1 MNFCKVKVSRENYAK
16 LMEFQTRYFKAGGNK
31 TVDEIANQFLENE
44 INRQEN
50 EIIENLTKIELT
62 PTTIE
67 TMPSIE
73 KTEEAIEEIQED
85 SKSKETEE
93 KTTFKGQHELYTI
106 EQASAY
112 LGINRQIIE
121 RARINNELYG
131 VKLGYRYLYKRKE
144 LDKWF
149 EKYLDSRRMTGKNNK
164 TA

>member
-1 MNFCKVKVSRENYAK
+1 MNFCKIKVPREMYAE
-16 LMEFQTRYFKAGGNK
+16 LMEFQTSDFKAGGNK
-31 TVDEIANQFLENE
+31 TVDEIAVQFLANE
-44 INRQEN
+44 INRQKN
-50 EIIENLTKIELT
+50 AVLENLTKIELR
-62 PTTIE
+62 PATIE
-67 TMPSIE
+67 VMPSIE
-73 KTEEAIEEIQED
+73 KTQEAIEEIQED
-85 SKSKETEE
+85 PKSKETEE

>member
-1 MNFCKVKVSRENYAK
+1 MNFCKVKVSREIYAK
-16 LMEFQTRYFKAGGNK
+16 LMEFQMRDFKAGRNK
-31 TVDEIANQFLENE
+31 TVDEIADQFLANE

-50 EIIENLTKIELT
+50 EILENLTKIELQ
-62 PTTIE
+62 PATIE
-67 TMPSIE
+67 ITPSIE
-73 KTEEAIEEIQED
+73 KTEEAIDEIQED

-112 LGINRQIIE
+112 LGINRTIIE
-121 RARINNELYG
+121 RARTNNELYG
-131 VKLGYRYLYKRKE
+131 VKLGYRYFYKRKE

>member
-1 MNFCKVKVSRENYAK
+1 MNFCKIKVSREMYAE
-16 LMEFQTRYFKAGGNK
+16 LMEFQTSDFKAGGNK
-31 TVDEIANQFLENE
+31 TVDEIAVQFLANE
-44 INRQEN
+44 INRQKQA
-50 EIIENLTKIELT
+50 ILENLTKIELK
-62 PTTIE
+62 PAKIE
-67 TMPSIE
+67 VMPSIE
-73 KTEEAIEEIQED
+73 KIQEAIDEIQED

-106 EQASAY
+106 EQAAAY

-121 RARINNELYG
+121 RARINNELFG
-131 VKLGYRYLYKRKE
+131 AKLGYRFMYKRKD